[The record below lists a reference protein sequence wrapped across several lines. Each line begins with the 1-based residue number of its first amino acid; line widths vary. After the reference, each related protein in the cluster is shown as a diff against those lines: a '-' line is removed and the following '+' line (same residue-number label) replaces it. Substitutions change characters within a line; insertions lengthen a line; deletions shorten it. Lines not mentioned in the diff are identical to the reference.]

1 MRHALLTI
9 SACLTFVGCGSNR
22 EPLTLVDSVDMSQM
36 MGTWYV
42 THHIPYWLE
51 RGKVATK
58 DVYTL
63 REDGDIDVAYVFRRD
78 SFDAEEDQ
86 WNGKSWVVEG
96 TNNAHWKVRFWWPL
110 TFDYLLIDRDEDYQW
125 VVVGNNSRKYFWLLS
140 RTPSLPESTV
150 EGVFARAAAQGYD
163 RSKFAPVP
171 QILDD
176 PEITSQSNGAPA
188 SAAEPASPKK

>member
-1 MRHALLTI
+1 MKNASLTLA
-9 SACLTFVGCGSNR
+9 ACFSLIGCGSSR
-22 EPLTLVDSVDMSQM
+22 EPLTLVDSVDMDQM

-78 SFDAEEDQ
+78 TFDAEEDQ

-110 TFDYLLIDRDEDYQW
+110 TFDYLLIDKDPDYQW
-125 VVVGNNSRKYFWLLS
+125 VVVGNNSRKYMWVLS
-140 RTPSLPESTV
+140 RSPELPEASV
-150 EGVFARAAAQGYD
+150 DGIFSRAVAQGYD
-163 RSKFAPVP
+163 RSTFAAVP
-171 QILDD
+171 QILPQD
-176 PEITSQSNGAPA
+176 SQQEPTNHTQ
-188 SAAEPASPKK
+188 AAESTEALTAP